1 MKEHSVTLAHGSGG
15 QAMAGLIRELFLEIF
30 DDPELARLE
39 DQARLESPVGKLA
52 MTTDASVID
61 PIFFPGGDIGKLAV
75 CGTVNDLAVGGARP
89 LYLSCAFILEEG
101 LPLADLRRIAS
112 SMKAAAD
119 RAGIRIVTG
128 DTKVVPRGAAD
139 KIFITTCGVGEIPPG
154 VNLGAA
160 SIRPGD
166 RILISGFI
174 GDHGAAVLDARGE
187 MALEH
192 TIESDCRPLNHL
204 VAHLLSACPNGVHA
218 LRDPTRGG
226 VAAVLNEF
234 AQACG
239 HCLRLRETELPVRE
253 AVRGMC
259 EILGLD
265 PLYLANEGKLV
276 AVVAP
281 EIAETALAAMRDH
294 PDGRD
299 AAIVGDVTETPS
311 GMVILHTIFGGE
323 RIVDLPMGEQL
334 PRIC

>member
-1 MKEHSVTLAHGSGG
+1 
-15 QAMAGLIRELFLEIF
+15 MAALIREVFLEIF
-30 DDPELARLE
+30 ADPELWRLE
-39 DQARLESPVGKLA
+39 DQARLAPPAGRLA
-52 MTTDASVID
+52 MTTDAYVID
-61 PIFFPGGDIGKLAV
+61 PIFFPGGDIGRLAV
-75 CGTVNDLAVGGARP
+75 CGTVNDLVVGGARP
-89 LYLSCAFILEEG
+89 LYLSCAFVLEEG
-101 LPLADLRRIAS
+101 LPLADLRRIAW

-119 RAGIRIVTG
+119 EAGIRIVTG

-154 VNLGAA
+154 VDLGAA
-160 SIRPGD
+160 HIRPRD
-166 RILISGFI
+166 RILLSGCV
-174 GDHGAAVLDARGE
+174 GDHGAAVLDARGGL
-187 MALEH
+187 ALEH
-192 TIESDCRPLNHL
+192 AIESDCRPLHSL
-204 VAHLLSACPNGVHA
+204 VANLLAACPHGVRA

-239 HCLRLRETELPVRE
+239 CCLRICEEALPVRE
-253 AVRGMC
+253 SVRGMC

-281 EIAETALAAMRDH
+281 QVADQALAALRTH
-294 PDGRD
+294 PDGR
-299 AAIVGDVTETPS
+299 AAAVIGEVTEAPA
-311 GMVILHTIFGGE
+311 GRVILHTAFGGE